1 MVHLQGLEPWTHW
14 LRVSCST
21 SWAKGAH
28 VYGKQR
34 FWFSVYFGKEKGLQV
49 SGTVR
54 NLLFLPG
61 PLPATPVC
69 LETVIENRIRSQ
81 KLKCVLETVL
91 TVQALGL
98 LVSVNWMHYCTY
110 ISDLST
116 RSLRVTLPAYS
127 CGISYLEVYFTLR
140 CLQRLSHPYAA
151 TQLCSWRNNWCTGG
165 TSNPVLSY

>member
-28 VYGKQR
+28 VYGKQLR
-34 FWFSVYFGKEKGLQV
+34 FSFPCTLEKKKGCKFQV
-49 SGTVR
+49 PSGTT
-54 NLLFLPG
+54 FPPG

-69 LETVIENRIRSQ
+69 LETVIENRIRLQ
-81 KLKCVLETVL
+81 KLKCTLEHL

-98 LVSVNWMHYCTY
+98 LVSVNWIHYCTY